1 MQTVSVFLQTTNQHY
16 IERFCHI
23 LQSMQEKIDTSP
35 VRIEC
40 RVEEHG
46 CHTQFRF
53 VSWSRE
59 EYTCETLEYMASFVA
74 LLVTEWTV
82 QVIEVELLRT
92 FLKRKAKGAFIHK
105 FDEIYPYIQFVFHEL
120 DEVRENMNRSTRKA
134 AIYEQVFRYLDEEQ
148 YLYLEGFVK
157 FRLKNYRIL
166 LDKAFEMGLQQY
178 QQDKEY
184 QEFVELLRFFV
195 SKQEHRYPLVH
206 VVLRETQ
213 EFIMYDQ
220 DDTKID
226 LSQVDTILGFRPDR
240 QEDHIMSALI
250 ALAPEK
256 IVIHGVEDSNV
267 LMQTMRAVFGDRVL
281 ACVSCAHCLTTPGNL
296 DFQFSSHYNT

>member
-1 MQTVSVFLQTTNQHY
+1 MQTVSVFLQSTHQHY
-16 IERFCHI
+16 IERFRHI
-23 LQSMQEKIDTSP
+23 LQSMQEMIDTSP

-40 RVEEHG
+40 RVEEHE

-59 EYTCETLEYMASFVA
+59 EYTCDTLEYMASFVA
-74 LLVTEWTV
+74 LVITEWTM
-82 QVIEVELLRT
+82 QVVEVEMLRS
-92 FLKRKAKGAFIHK
+92 FLKRKEHRALIHK

-134 AIYEQVFRYLDEEQ
+134 AIYEQVLQYIEEEQ

-157 FRLKNYRIL
+157 FRLKNYHIL
-166 LDKAFEMGLQQY
+166 LDKAFDMGLQQY

-206 VVLRETQ
+206 VVLRESH
-213 EFIMYDQ
+213 EFFMYDQ
-220 DDTKID
+220 EDTKID
-226 LSQVDTILGFRPDR
+226 LSQLEAILGFKPDR
-240 QEDHIMSALI
+240 QEDYIVSALI

-256 IVIHGVEDSNV
+256 IVIHGAEESS
-267 LMQTMRAVFGDRVL
+267 LLLQTMQAVFGDRVL

>member
-1 MQTVSVFLQTTNQHY
+1 MQTVSVFLHTTNQHY

-40 RVEEHG
+40 RVEENES
-46 CHTQFRF
+46 HTQFRF

-82 QVIEVELLRT
+82 QVMEVELLRT
-92 FLKRKAKGAFIHK
+92 FLKRKERGALIHK

-134 AIYEQVFRYLDEEQ
+134 AIYEQVLQYMEDEPH
-148 YLYLEGFVK
+148 LYLEGFVK

-220 DDTKID
+220 DDAKID
-226 LSQVDTILGFRPDR
+226 LSQLDTILGFRPDR
-240 QEDHIMSALI
+240 QEDYIMSALI